1 MWRRT
6 TMRLELQKLNI
17 EEGSSQSFTFDE
29 TSVVDLPGVVLVE
42 PVTGQF
48 VLSNLGIGY
57 QFSGAF
63 DARVSQP
70 CVRCLDPVVEDV
82 EFGFTPH
89 SGHNPLQS
97 SLHNGNWVTSMSR
110 CWRTTSETS
119 STSDSSANTSSWSG
133 SSSPLRRYVSLTSK
147 STSSTTGSRHLTQG

>member
-17 EEGSSQSFTFDE
+17 EQGSSQSFEFEE
-29 TSVVDLPGVVLVE
+29 TSVGDLSGVTLLE

-57 QFSGAF
+57 QFSGSFSAT
-63 DARVSQP
+63 VSQP

-82 EFGFTPH
+82 EFDVNETYLLHGEEDPDQEDVFALESDVLDVSDVVRQNLLIEVSEFPLCKEDCKGLCPECGANLNSTMCPH
-89 SGHNPLQS
+89 QK
-97 SLHNGNWVTSMSR
+97 SL
-110 CWRTTSETS
+110 EE
-119 STSDSSANTSSWSG
+119 
-133 SSSPLRRYVSLTSK
+133 K
-147 STSSTTGSRHLTQG
+147 